1 MMVHIGQPEVATTIH
16 NAWLK
21 ALEDGVHTGE
31 LYKEG
36 LSTEK
41 VGTDGLAEA
50 IVERL
55 GQKPSQLKPVQYA
68 SKDKKGIQGDYSE
81 KPQSKKELVGV
92 DVFLHWTEDKRDPNA
107 LGEVLRQFES
117 GPFSLQMITNRGIK
131 VFPDGFPETY
141 CTDHW
146 RCRFSSKAADVAG
159 NLRQCIGNLSSN

>member
-1 MMVHIGQPEVATTIH
+1 MVHIGQPEIATTIH

-55 GQKPSQLKPVQYA
+55 GQKPSQSKPVQYA

-92 DVFLHWTEDKRDPNA
+92 DVFLHWTENKRDPNA
-107 LGEVLRQFES
+107 LGEALGQ
-117 GPFSLQMITNRGIK
+117 I
-131 VFPDGFPETY
+131 
-141 CTDHW
+141 
-146 RCRFSSKAADVAG
+146 
-159 NLRQCIGNLSSN
+159 